1 MQVGRC
7 FVHMKIGTEHP
18 QRRISPLKVLHIFIQ
33 HLYRKLSVLRFR
45 SHVVLIP
52 DLQDNL
58 MEWFFLLAGTDF
70 LIIIINPA
78 VTSSLLLIVP
88 GECFIKQFVIYVL
101 NIFVAVFHVQTA
113 SFRVSILCMKFSAV
127 MVDRAFS
134 CHKADCSL
142 QSISFLP
149 VRVISAGYGA

>member
-1 MQVGRC
+1 
-7 FVHMKIGTEHP
+7 
-18 QRRISPLKVLHIFIQ
+18 
-33 HLYRKLSVLRFR
+33 
-45 SHVVLIP
+45 
-52 DLQDNL
+52 

-70 LIIIINPA
+70 PIIIINPA

-134 CHKADCSL
+134 CHKADSSL

-149 VRVISAGYGA
+149 FRAISAGFVTFAESNAKALLTAVPSIKSCLCALPRAFPSYGRAAVPAALLPP